1 MAFMSDIAKIA
12 RVKSLVG
19 NDASATT
26 EVVSALLAQ
35 AADEIIGV
43 MYPLVDDS
51 EEFTVPAKYSHIQCE
66 LAARY
71 FARMGAN
78 GEVTHNENGINRSW
92 GSPDDADLLRKVTP
106 IAKVY

>member
-1 MAFMSDIAKIA
+1 MAFMSDTEKVA

-26 EVVSALLAQ
+26 EVCTVLLDQ
-35 AADEIIGV
+35 AADAILEV
-43 MYPLVDDS
+43 MYPLVDDAIAS
-51 EEFTVPAKYSHIQCE
+51 TVPAKYSSLQCE

-78 GEVTHNENGINRSW
+78 GEVTHDENGIKRSW
-92 GSPDDADLLRKVTP
+92 HSPDDADLLRKVTP
-106 IAKVY
+106 KAKAY

>member
-1 MAFMSDIAKIA
+1 MAMSETDKIA

-19 NDASATT
+19 NDASATN
-26 EVVSALLAQ
+26 EIVSALLAQ
-35 AADEIIGV
+35 AADAILTV
-43 MYPLVDDS
+43 MYPLVDDAD
-51 EEFTVPAKYSHIQCE
+51 TTIPAKYSSLQCE

-106 IAKVY
+106 RAKAY

>member
-1 MAFMSDIAKIA
+1 MAYISDSDKIE

-19 NDASATT
+19 NDPTATT
-26 EVVSALLAQ
+26 EVVSVLLDQ
-35 AADEIIGV
+35 AADTILAV
-43 MYPLVDDS
+43 MYPLSDDYEMFS
-51 EEFTVPAKYSHIQCE
+51 VPGKYCSIQCD

-106 IAKVY
+106 RAKVY

>member
-1 MAFMSDIAKIA
+1 MAFMSDSAKIA

-19 NDASATT
+19 NDATATD
-26 EVVSALLAQ
+26 EVVSELLDQ
-35 AADEIIGV
+35 AEDAILGV
-43 MYPLVDDS
+43 MYPLIDDFGQFS
-51 EEFTVPAKYSHIQCE
+51 IPAKYSSLQCD

-106 IAKVY
+106 KAKVY

>member
-1 MAFMSDIAKIA
+1 MAFMSDTEKVA

-19 NDASATT
+19 NDASATN
-26 EVVSALLAQ
+26 EIVSALLAQ
-35 AADEIIGV
+35 AADAILEV
-43 MYPLVDDS
+43 MYPLSDGSDAA
-51 EEFTVPAKYSHIQCE
+51 VPAKYSSLQCE

-106 IAKVY
+106 KAKTY